1 MRLAALL
8 LLVVSARAGIVDRV
22 AVAVGNK
29 VITQSEIEL
38 RIRLTAF
45 QNQATPDFSTESRRL
60 AAERLIDQRLVE
72 KEMDVGRYPRLAAAR
87 ALELV
92 GDYEQS
98 DYSGDHLAFL
108 AALGKYDLTEDDVA
122 GDLARQSD
130 LLTFLSLRF
139 RPSVQVSNGPDE
151 KRLEE
156 SGDSELDLW
165 LRDQRKRIRID
176 YVDKG
181 LAPEA
186 AAK

>member
-1 MRLAALL
+1 MRWAVLL
-8 LLVVSARAGIVDRV
+8 LLVIPAGGAIVDRV

-45 QNQATPDFSTESRRL
+45 QNRTIPDFSIESRRV

-87 ALELV
+87 ALELL
-92 GDYEQS
+92 GDYERS
-98 DYSGDHLAFL
+98 DYNGDHAAFL
-108 AALGKYDLTEDDVA
+108 AALAKYDLAEDDVA

-139 RPSVQVSNGPDE
+139 RASVEVSNGPE
-151 KRLEE
+151 A
-156 SGDSELDLW
+156 SGDSELDFW

-176 YVDKG
+176 YVDKD
-181 LAPEA
+181 LAPEG